1 MSSEARR
8 EMILQAAVPLVI
20 EYGAAVTTSQIAR
33 AAGIAEGTVF
43 RAFTD
48 KDELLGACV
57 AEAIRPQRTVAE
69 IAAISLDQ
77 PLADRLTE
85 AVAAMSAH
93 LGRMGTLIGAL
104 HASGGAG
111 TRHPAPPAGEHGCGP
126 PDRRTATQPTRDAVA
141 ELFEPERESLRLP
154 PAQLASLFVALM
166 FQLASCDDAEDE
178 ASTADVI
185 ALFLHGALAG
195 TDPSHRDTTHR
206 GETP

>member
-1 MSSEARR
+1 MSAEARR

-20 EYGAAVTTSQIAR
+20 EYGAAVTTSQVAR

-43 RAFTD
+43 RAFSD
-48 KDELLGACV
+48 KDELLAACV
-57 AEAIRPQRTVAE
+57 AEAIRPDRTVAE

-104 HASGGAG
+104 HASGAA
-111 TRHPAPPAGEHGCGP
+111 TRRPAPSAGGDGCGP
-126 PDRRTATQPTRDAVA
+126 PDRRTATLPTRDAVA
-141 ELFEPERESLRLP
+141 ELFEPERERLRLP

-166 FQLASCDDAEDE
+166 FQLGSCSDADDEPG
-178 ASTADVI
+178 TADVV
-185 ALFLHGALAG
+185 ALFLHGALA
-195 TDPSHRDTTHR
+195 TPDTTRRDTDHR
-206 GETP
+206 GEAP

>member
-1 MSSEARR
+1 MSPEARR

-43 RAFTD
+43 RAFAD

-57 AEAIRPQRTVAE
+57 AEAIRPERTVAE

-104 HASGGAG
+104 HASGAG
-111 TRHPAPPAGEHGCGP
+111 MRPAPPAGEDGCAP
-126 PDRRTATQPTRDAVA
+126 PDRRTATAPTRDAVA
-141 ELFEPERESLRLP
+141 ELFEPERECLRLP
-154 PAQLASLFVALM
+154 PAQLASLFVGLM
-166 FQLASCDDAEDE
+166 FQLASFGDAEDE
-178 ASTADVI
+178 ASTVDVI
-185 ALFLHGALAG
+185 ALFLHGAL
-195 TDPSHRDTTHR
+195 TDADTTHR